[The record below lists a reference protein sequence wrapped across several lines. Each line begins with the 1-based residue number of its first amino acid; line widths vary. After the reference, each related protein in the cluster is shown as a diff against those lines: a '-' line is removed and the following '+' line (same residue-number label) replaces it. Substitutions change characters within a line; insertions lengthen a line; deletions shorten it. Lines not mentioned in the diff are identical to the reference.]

1 MTLELLY
8 LAGCP
13 NHGLAVDLVHSVL
26 QAEGV
31 CAEVHEISISDYEE
45 AKAHGFPGSPTLRV
59 NGQDI
64 ENVPSHRLQVGFAC
78 RTYLVEG
85 KPQGMPPR
93 FWVEQAIR
101 AARKQE
107 GHI

>member
-8 LAGCP
+8 LPGCP
-13 NHGLAVDLVHSVL
+13 NRGLAVDLVHSVL

-31 CAEVHEISISDYEE
+31 CAQVHEISISDYEE
-45 AKAHGFPGSPTLRV
+45 AKAHRFPGSPTLRV

-64 ENVPSHRLQVGFAC
+64 ENVAAHRFHVGFAC

-85 KPQGMPPR
+85 KPQGVPPR

-107 GHI
+107 DPV